1 MKRTKRGM
9 ALILAA
15 VMAVSCLTTILL
27 AASKP
32 WTEIDLGSLSQ
43 YYETGTNADPGRIS
57 NVDGDSG
64 GTSYGLY
71 MFVEK
76 TVTSFMDWLKK
87 SDSAVYRGFGD
98 RLYNAYAYNTSG
110 QYYPGFGSNFK
121 NTWQEIGRNNRT
133 EFAQAQTDFWRDTQY
148 TQLVA
153 NVEGQYKG
161 FDIDNYSN
169 ALKNVFWSRSVHHGV
184 GATYGS
190 TKNTDGMSGAT
201 GVICRAFKA
210 LGGFKN
216 QSEAELI
223 AAIYAECSKLDTN
236 GKWKEDNM
244 ETLTAK
250 KYGIYGRSMAYF
262 NINSGG
268 VQTSVYSRLH
278 VNEPADAL
286 VMRYTHSDPDIPE
299 GKYTLLY
306 NNNGEQN
313 HGLGKSVS
321 TLTAAADAM
330 MLRLTYYNNG
340 YYILTN
346 DDGQRLSVSG
356 GKLVLEAAST
366 SNNQFWIL
374 GGGSGYTLQNVGTKQ
389 YVTVTVTSADVTAD
403 GQNRDDLIA
412 AKVKEI
418 AQTPA
423 EGQTNAAAEDFSARL
438 EKKLNDLFDEQFKG
452 KGNAA
457 IMAEIKANISAM
469 QDVTEE
475 NKTALIQK
483 LESLAQSEEETEDNL
498 EARIMESF
506 TEDEL
511 LLLTEAMTGKSI
523 ETVIVEVVGEMVD
536 EDLKNNPTTT
546 VTTYTV
552 GMTEASDKAARW
564 ALNKATGK
572 DAWTLTGL
580 FYPGCKDSDGIGG
593 TISHVLTEGN
603 SSFPLR
609 GVISCTQG
617 IRTVVVE
624 VSKVNGSG
632 GFTATGNGSGKTWFD
647 LWELDSQATFSK
659 LTQGSYTMTISGTG
673 SDGKEEELLSTG
685 FTVGAKD
692 SNTPSGLDKE
702 AYTVTFM
709 NGNTQ
714 VATKTYSLGDVYGK
728 LPEVS
733 GAGFVGWFT
742 KDGRQVYENS
752 MVAAENHTL
761 SAQFGTLY
769 TVSFKVDGEVI
780 RSRQLSANDLIV
792 APSNPVKAA
801 DKNYVYSFSHW
812 VDGSGNRF
820 VENMTYMPAGNVTYT
835 AVFTKSPNSGG
846 NTGGGTGG
854 NTGGNTGGSTGGET
868 PKPSGNY
875 LTGVSPSTSVSA
887 MNRAGYTIYSGSA
900 KVTSGLVGTG
910 MTAVS
915 SSATVTIVVTGD
927 VSGDGKITITDV
939 VKLQKS
945 VVGSGSL
952 SGAYAK
958 AADINGDGKVTIT
971 DVVQAAQVT
980 VGQRTIG

>member
-1 MKRTKRGM
+1 M

-133 EFAQAQTDFWRDTQY
+133 EFAQAQTDFWRETQY

-201 GVICRAFKA
+201 GVICRAFKS
-210 LGGFKN
+210 LGGFNN

-403 GQNRDDLIA
+403 GQNRNDLIA

-423 EGQTNAAAEDFSARL
+423 EGQTNAAAADFSARL
-438 EKKLNDLFDEQFKG
+438 EKKLNDLFEEQFKD
-452 KGNAA
+452 KNDKA

-469 QDVTEE
+469 QDITEKD
-475 NKTALIQK
+475 KTALIQK
-483 LESLAQSEEETEDNL
+483 LESLAQSEETGETEVDL

-552 GMTEASDKAARW
+552 GMTDASDKAARW
-564 ALNKATGK
+564 ALNKATGR

-593 TISHVLTEGN
+593 TISHVLTEDN

-624 VSKVNGSG
+624 VSKVGGSG

-647 LWELDSQATFSK
+647 LWELDSQATFSS

-702 AYTVTFM
+702 EYMVTFM

-761 SAQFGTLY
+761 SARFGTLY

-835 AVFTKSPNSGG
+835 AVFTKTANSGG
-846 NTGGGTGG
+846 GTGGGTGG
-854 NTGGNTGGSTGGET
+854 STGGNTGTNT
-868 PKPSGNY
+868 PTPSGNY

-887 MNRAGYTIYSGSA
+887 MNSAGYTIYSGSA

-939 VKLQKS
+939 VKLQKY
-945 VVGSGSL
+945 VVGSNSL

>member
-1 MKRTKRGM
+1 M

-76 TVTSFMDWLKK
+76 TVGSFISWLQK
-87 SDSAVYRGFGD
+87 SDNKIYQGFGET
-98 RLYNAYAYNTSG
+98 LYNAWGYDVNNKWN
-110 QYYPGFGSNFK
+110 PGYGTNFK
-121 NTWQEIGRNNRT
+121 NKWQSIGHGGNAK
-133 EFAQAQTDFWRDTQY
+133 EFGQAQTDFWRETQY

-201 GVICRAFKA
+201 GVICRAFKS
-210 LGGFKN
+210 LGGFNN

-403 GQNRDDLIA
+403 GQNRNDLIA

-423 EGQTNAAAEDFSARL
+423 EGQTNAAAADFSARL
-438 EKKLNDLFDEQFKG
+438 EKKLNDLFEEQFKG
-452 KGNAA
+452 KGDAA

-552 GMTEASDKAARW
+552 GMTDASDKAARW
-564 ALNKATGK
+564 ALNKATGR

-593 TISHVLTEGN
+593 TISHVLTEDN

-624 VSKVNGSG
+624 VRKQGSSD
-632 GFTATGNGSGKTWFD
+632 GFTATGSGGGKTWFD

-835 AVFTKSPNSGG
+835 AVFTKTANS
-846 NTGGGTGG
+846 GGTGG
-854 NTGGNTGGSTGGET
+854 STGGSTGGET

-887 MNRAGYTIYSGSA
+887 MNSAGYTIYNGST

>member
-1 MKRTKRGM
+1 M

-76 TVTSFMDWLKK
+76 TVGSFISWLQK
-87 SDSAVYRGFGD
+87 SDNKIYQGFGET
-98 RLYNAYAYNTSG
+98 LYNAWGYDVNNKWN
-110 QYYPGFGSNFK
+110 PGYGTNFK
-121 NTWQEIGRNNRT
+121 NKWQSIGHGGNAK
-133 EFAQAQTDFWRDTQY
+133 EFGQAQTDFWRETQY

-201 GVICRAFKA
+201 GVICRAFKS

-236 GKWKEDNM
+236 GKWDEDNM

-299 GKYTLLY
+299 GEYTLLY
-306 NNNGEQN
+306 NNNGEQS

-356 GKLVLEAAST
+356 GKLVLEAPST

-403 GQNRDDLIA
+403 GQSRDALIA
-412 AKVKEI
+412 AKIKEI
-418 AQTPA
+418 AQAPA
-423 EGQTNAAAEDFSARL
+423 AGQTNAAAEDFSARL
-438 EKKLNDLFDEQFKG
+438 EKKLNDLFDEQFKD
-452 KGNAA
+452 KDDEA
-457 IMAEIKANISAM
+457 IMAEITANISAM
-469 QDVTEE
+469 QDITEKD
-475 NKTALIQK
+475 KTALIQK
-483 LESLAQSEEETEDNL
+483 LESLAQSEETEETEVDL

-552 GMTEASDKAARW
+552 GMTDASDKAARW

-580 FYPGCKDSDGIGG
+580 FYPGYKDSDGIGG

-617 IRTVVVE
+617 ISTVVVE
-624 VSKVNGSG
+624 VRKQGSSD
-632 GFTATGNGSGKTWFD
+632 GFTATGSGSGKTWFD

-714 VATKTYSLGDVYGK
+714 VTTKTYSLGDVYGK

-820 VENMTYMPAGNVTYT
+820 VENMTYMPDADVTYT
-835 AVFTKSPNSGG
+835 AVFTKTANSGG
-846 NTGGGTGG
+846 
-854 NTGGNTGGSTGGET
+854 TGGSTGGSTGGNTGTNT

-887 MNRAGYTIYSGSA
+887 MNSAGYTIYSGST

>member
-15 VMAVSCLTTILL
+15 VMAVSCATTILL

-236 GKWKEDNM
+236 GKWDEDNM

-299 GKYTLLY
+299 GEYTLLY
-306 NNNGEQN
+306 NNNGEQS

-356 GKLVLEAAST
+356 GKLVLEAPST

-403 GQNRDDLIA
+403 GQSRDALIA
-412 AKVKEI
+412 AKIKEI
-418 AQTPA
+418 AQAPA
-423 EGQTNAAAEDFSARL
+423 AGQTNAAAEDFSARL
-438 EKKLNDLFDEQFKG
+438 EKKLNDLFDEQFKD
-452 KGNAA
+452 KDDEA
-457 IMAEIKANISAM
+457 IMAEITANISAM
-469 QDVTEE
+469 QDITEKD
-475 NKTALIQK
+475 KTALIQK
-483 LESLAQSEEETEDNL
+483 LESLAQSEETEETEVDL

-552 GMTEASDKAARW
+552 GMTDASDKAARW

-580 FYPGCKDSDGIGG
+580 FYPGYKDSDGIGG

-617 IRTVVVE
+617 ISTVVVE
-624 VSKVNGSG
+624 VRKQGSSD
-632 GFTATGNGSGKTWFD
+632 GFTATGSGSGKTWFD

-714 VATKTYSLGDVYGK
+714 VTTKTYSLGDVYGK

-820 VENMTYMPAGNVTYT
+820 VENMTYMPDADVTYT
-835 AVFTKSPNSGG
+835 AVFTKTANSGG
-846 NTGGGTGG
+846 
-854 NTGGNTGGSTGGET
+854 TGGSTGGSTGGNTGTNT

-887 MNRAGYTIYSGSA
+887 MNSAGYTIYSGSA

-945 VVGSGSL
+945 VVGSGNL

-958 AADINGDGKVTIT
+958 AADINGDGKITIT

>member
-1 MKRTKRGM
+1 M

-87 SDSAVYRGFGD
+87 SGSAVYRGFGD

-133 EFAQAQTDFWRDTQY
+133 EFAQAQTDFWRETQY

-201 GVICRAFKA
+201 GVICRAFKS
-210 LGGFKN
+210 LGGFNN

-223 AAIYAECSKLDTN
+223 AAIYAECSRLDTN

-244 ETLTAK
+244 ETFTAK

-356 GKLVLEAAST
+356 GKLVLEAPST

-374 GGGSGYTLQNVGTKQ
+374 SSGSGYTLQNVGTKQ

-403 GQNRDDLIA
+403 GQKVPTKDERVAAIIA
-412 AKVKEI
+412 AANSDEEGALGDSETRFNELLAAEVATLTTANLKGKAEDEI
-418 AQTPA
+418 AADIAEMEKAEEDFYDYLDALGEDAVLAKEQQTELKAKYNAYISAVEKFTGKKMDEIVAIVA
-423 EGQTNAAAEDFSARL
+423 EKLVTEQMAAE
-438 EKKLNDLFDEQFKG
+438 
-452 KGNAA
+452 
-457 IMAEIKANISAM
+457 AE
-469 QDVTEE
+469 T
-475 NKTALIQK
+475 T
-483 LESLAQSEEETEDNL
+483 
-498 EARIMESF
+498 
-506 TEDEL
+506 
-511 LLLTEAMTGKSI
+511 
-523 ETVIVEVVGEMVD
+523 
-536 EDLKNNPTTT
+536 NPTTT

-552 GMTEASDKAARW
+552 GMTDASDKAARW
-564 ALNKATGK
+564 ALNKATGR

-593 TISHVLTEGN
+593 TISHVLTEDN

-609 GVISCTQG
+609 GVVSCTQG

-624 VSKVNGSG
+624 VSKVGGSG

-647 LWELDSQATFSK
+647 LWELDSQATFSS

-702 AYTVTFM
+702 EYTVTFM

-761 SAQFGTLY
+761 SARFGTLY

-835 AVFTKSPNSGG
+835 AVFTKTANSGG
-846 NTGGGTGG
+846 G
-854 NTGGNTGGSTGGET
+854 TGGSTGGNTGTNT
-868 PKPSGNY
+868 PTPSGNY

-887 MNRAGYTIYSGSA
+887 MNSAGYTIYSGST

-939 VKLQKS
+939 VKLQKY
-945 VVGSGSL
+945 VVGSNSL

>member
-1 MKRTKRGM
+1 M

-15 VMAVSCLTTILL
+15 VMAVSCATTILL

-32 WTEIDLGSLSQ
+32 WTGVGIGELSQ
-43 YYETGTNADPGRIS
+43 YYETGNNADPGRVS
-57 NVDGDSG
+57 NVKGDSG

-71 MFVEK
+71 MFVEG
-76 TVTSFMDWLKK
+76 TVTNFINWLKQQPK
-87 SDSAVYRGFGD
+87 NSTYYAIGD
-98 RLYNAYAYNTSG
+98 RLYNAYDYNTSG

-133 EFAQAQTDFWRDTQY
+133 EFAQAQTEFWGSTQY
-148 TQLVA
+148 TQLVS
-153 NVEGQYKG
+153 NIERLFSG
-161 FDIDNYSN
+161 FDIDNYSV

-184 GATYGS
+184 GVTYGANS
-190 TKNTDGMSGAT
+190 DDKMSGAT
-201 GVICRAFKA
+201 GVIARAFRS

-223 AAIYAECSKLDTN
+223 AAIYAECSRLDPV
-236 GKWKEDNM
+236 GKYKEDNM
-244 ETLTAK
+244 DTYTAQ
-250 KYGIYGRSMAYF
+250 KYGVYGRSMAYF
-262 NINSGG
+262 NVNSGG

-299 GKYTLLY
+299 GEYTLLY
-306 NNNGEQN
+306 NNNGEQS

-356 GKLVLEAAST
+356 GKLVLEAPST

-403 GQNRDDLIA
+403 GQSRDALIA
-412 AKVKEI
+412 AKIKEI
-418 AQTPA
+418 AQAPA
-423 EGQTNAAAEDFSARL
+423 AGQTNAAAEDFSARL
-438 EKKLNDLFDEQFKG
+438 EKKLNDLFDEQFKD
-452 KGNAA
+452 KDDEA
-457 IMAEIKANISAM
+457 IMAEITANISAM
-469 QDVTEE
+469 QDITEKD
-475 NKTALIQK
+475 KTALIQK
-483 LESLAQSEEETEDNL
+483 LESLAQSEETEETEVDL

-552 GMTEASDKAARW
+552 GMTDASDKAARW

-580 FYPGCKDSDGIGG
+580 FYPGYKDSDGIGG

-617 IRTVVVE
+617 ISTVVVE
-624 VSKVNGSG
+624 VRKQGSSD
-632 GFTATGNGSGKTWFD
+632 GFTATGSGSGKTWFD
-647 LWELDSQATFSK
+647 LWELDEYATFSSLK
-659 LTQGSYTMTISGTG
+659 QGTYTLTISGKNASG
-673 SDGKEEELLSTG
+673 EVDIWSDN

-692 SNTPSGLDKE
+692 SSAPATKDDT
-702 AYTVTFM
+702 YTVTFK
-709 NGNTQ
+709 NGSNT
-714 VATKTYSLGDVYGK
+714 VTRTYKLGDTYGT
-728 LPEVS
+728 LPTVS
-733 GAGFVGWFT
+733 GEGFQGWFT
-742 KDGRQVYENS
+742 DDGEQIFENS
-752 MVAAENHTL
+752 IVAAEDHTIT
-761 SAQFGTLY
+761 AKFGTLY
-769 TVSFKVDGEVI
+769 TVTFKVDGSVY
-780 RSRQLSANDLIV
+780 RSRQLAKDSPIV
-792 APSNPVKAA
+792 APSNPFKSA
-801 DKNYVYSFSHW
+801 DSSYVYSFSHW

-820 VENMTYMPAGNVTYT
+820 VEGRTYMPAGDVTYT
-835 AVFTKSPNSGG
+835 AVFTKTANSGG
-846 NTGGGTGG
+846 G
-854 NTGGNTGGSTGGET
+854 TGGSTGGNTGTNT
-868 PKPSGNY
+868 PTPSGNY

-887 MNRAGYTIYSGSA
+887 MNSAGYTIYNGSA

>member
-1 MKRTKRGM
+1 M

-15 VMAVSCLTTILL
+15 VMVVSCLTTILL

-201 GVICRAFKA
+201 GVICRAFKS
-210 LGGFKN
+210 LGGFNN

-403 GQNRDDLIA
+403 GQNRNDLIA

-423 EGQTNAAAEDFSARL
+423 EGQTNAAAADFSARL
-438 EKKLNDLFDEQFKG
+438 EKKLNDLFEEQFKG
-452 KGNAA
+452 KDDAA

-483 LESLAQSEEETEDNL
+483 LESLAQSEEETEDDL

-552 GMTEASDKAARW
+552 GMTDASDKAARW
-564 ALNKATGK
+564 ALNKATGR

-835 AVFTKSPNSGG
+835 AVFTKTANSGG
-846 NTGGGTGG
+846 G
-854 NTGGNTGGSTGGET
+854 TGGSTGGNTGTNT
-868 PKPSGNY
+868 PTPSGNY

-887 MNRAGYTIYSGSA
+887 MNSAGYTIYNGSA

>member
-1 MKRTKRGM
+1 M

-76 TVTSFMDWLKK
+76 TVGSFISWLQK
-87 SDSAVYRGFGD
+87 SDNKIYQGFGET
-98 RLYNAYAYNTSG
+98 LYNAWGYDVNNKWN
-110 QYYPGFGSNFK
+110 PGYGTNFK
-121 NTWQEIGRNNRT
+121 NKWQSIGHGGNAK
-133 EFAQAQTDFWRDTQY
+133 EFGQAQTDFWRETQY

-201 GVICRAFKA
+201 GVICRAFKS

-236 GKWKEDNM
+236 GKWDEDNM

-313 HGLGKSVS
+313 HGLEKSVS

-356 GKLVLEAAST
+356 GKLVLEAPST

-403 GQNRDDLIA
+403 GQSRDALIA
-412 AKVKEI
+412 AKIKEI
-418 AQTPA
+418 AQAPA
-423 EGQTNAAAEDFSARL
+423 AGQTNAAAEDFSARL
-438 EKKLNDLFDEQFKG
+438 EKKLNDLFDEQFKD
-452 KGNAA
+452 KDDEA
-457 IMAEIKANISAM
+457 IMAEITANISAM
-469 QDVTEE
+469 QDITEKD
-475 NKTALIQK
+475 KTALIQK
-483 LESLAQSEEETEDNL
+483 LESLAQSEETEETEVDL

-552 GMTEASDKAARW
+552 GMTDASDKAARW

-580 FYPGCKDSDGIGG
+580 FYPGYKDSDGIGG

-617 IRTVVVE
+617 ISTVVVE
-624 VSKVNGSG
+624 VRKQGSSD
-632 GFTATGNGSGKTWFD
+632 GFTATGSGSGKTWFD

-714 VATKTYSLGDVYGK
+714 VTTKTYSLGDVYGK

-835 AVFTKSPNSGG
+835 AVFTKTANS
-846 NTGGGTGG
+846 GGTGG
-854 NTGGNTGGSTGGET
+854 STGGSTGGET

-887 MNRAGYTIYSGSA
+887 MNRAGYTIYSGST

>member
-1 MKRTKRGM
+1 M

-201 GVICRAFKA
+201 GVICRAFKS
-210 LGGFKN
+210 LGGFNN

-223 AAIYAECSKLDTN
+223 AAIYAECSRLDTN

-356 GKLVLEAAST
+356 GKLVLEAPST

-374 GGGSGYTLQNVGTKQ
+374 SSGSGYTLQNVGTKQ

-403 GQNRDDLIA
+403 GQKVPTKDERVAAIIA
-412 AKVKEI
+412 AANSDEEGALGDSETRFNELLAAEVATLTTANLKGKAEDEI
-418 AQTPA
+418 AADIAEMEKAEEDFYDYLDALGEDAVLAKEQQTELKAKYNAYISAVEKFTGKKMDEIVAIVA
-423 EGQTNAAAEDFSARL
+423 EKLVTEQMAAE
-438 EKKLNDLFDEQFKG
+438 
-452 KGNAA
+452 
-457 IMAEIKANISAM
+457 AE
-469 QDVTEE
+469 T
-475 NKTALIQK
+475 T
-483 LESLAQSEEETEDNL
+483 
-498 EARIMESF
+498 
-506 TEDEL
+506 
-511 LLLTEAMTGKSI
+511 
-523 ETVIVEVVGEMVD
+523 
-536 EDLKNNPTTT
+536 NPTTT

-552 GMTEASDKAARW
+552 GMTDASDKAARW
-564 ALNKATGK
+564 ALNKATGR

-580 FYPGCKDSDGIGG
+580 FYPGYKDSDGIGG
-593 TISHVLTEGN
+593 TISHVLTEDN

-609 GVISCTQG
+609 GVVSCTQG

-624 VSKVNGSG
+624 VSKVGGSG

-647 LWELDSQATFSK
+647 LWELDSQATFS
-659 LTQGSYTMTISGTG
+659 LLEQGSYTMTISGTG

-702 AYTVTFM
+702 EYTVTFM

-714 VATKTYSLGDVYGK
+714 VVTKTYSLGDVYGK

-769 TVSFKVDGEVI
+769 TVSFKVDGKVI

-835 AVFTKSPNSGG
+835 AVFTKTANSGG
-846 NTGGGTGG
+846 GTGGGTGG
-854 NTGGNTGGSTGGET
+854 STGGNTGTNT
-868 PKPSGNY
+868 PTPSGNY

-887 MNRAGYTIYSGSA
+887 MNSAGYTIYSGST

-939 VKLQKS
+939 VKLQKY
-945 VVGSGSL
+945 VVGSNSL

>member
-1 MKRTKRGM
+1 M

-15 VMAVSCLTTILL
+15 VMVVSCLTTILL

-236 GKWKEDNM
+236 GKWDEDNM

-299 GKYTLLY
+299 GEYTLLY
-306 NNNGEQN
+306 NNNGEQS

-356 GKLVLEAAST
+356 GKLVLEAPST

-403 GQNRDDLIA
+403 GQSRDALIA
-412 AKVKEI
+412 AKIKEI
-418 AQTPA
+418 AQAPA
-423 EGQTNAAAEDFSARL
+423 AGQTNAAAEDFSARL
-438 EKKLNDLFDEQFKG
+438 EKKLNDLFDEQFKD
-452 KGNAA
+452 KDDEA
-457 IMAEIKANISAM
+457 IMAEITANISAM
-469 QDVTEE
+469 QDITEKD
-475 NKTALIQK
+475 KTALIQK
-483 LESLAQSEEETEDNL
+483 LESLAQSEETEETEVDL

-552 GMTEASDKAARW
+552 GMTDASDKAARW

-580 FYPGCKDSDGIGG
+580 FYPGYKDSDGIGG

-617 IRTVVVE
+617 ISTVVVE
-624 VSKVNGSG
+624 VRKQGSSD
-632 GFTATGNGSGKTWFD
+632 GFTATGSGSGKTWFD

-714 VATKTYSLGDVYGK
+714 VTTKTYSLGDVYGK

-820 VENMTYMPAGNVTYT
+820 VENMTYMPDADVTYT
-835 AVFTKSPNSGG
+835 AVFTKTANSGG
-846 NTGGGTGG
+846 
-854 NTGGNTGGSTGGET
+854 TGGSTGGSTGGNTGTNT

-887 MNRAGYTIYSGSA
+887 MNSAGYTIYSGST

>member
-1 MKRTKRGM
+1 M

-15 VMAVSCLTTILL
+15 VMAVSCATTILL

-133 EFAQAQTDFWRDTQY
+133 EFAQAQTDFWRETQY

-438 EKKLNDLFDEQFKG
+438 EKKLNDLFDEQFKD
-452 KGNAA
+452 KDDEA
-457 IMAEIKANISAM
+457 IMAEITANISAM
-469 QDVTEE
+469 QDITEKD
-475 NKTALIQK
+475 KTALIQK
-483 LESLAQSEEETEDNL
+483 LESLAQSEETEETEVDL

-552 GMTEASDKAARW
+552 GMTDASDKAARW

-580 FYPGCKDSDGIGG
+580 FYPGYKDSDGIGG

-617 IRTVVVE
+617 ISTVVVE
-624 VSKVNGSG
+624 VRKQGSSD
-632 GFTATGNGSGKTWFD
+632 GFTATGSGSGKTWFD

-714 VATKTYSLGDVYGK
+714 VTTKTYSLGDVYGK

-820 VENMTYMPAGNVTYT
+820 VENMTYMPDADVTYT
-835 AVFTKSPNSGG
+835 AVFTKTANSGG
-846 NTGGGTGG
+846 
-854 NTGGNTGGSTGGET
+854 TGGSTGGNTGTNT

-887 MNRAGYTIYSGSA
+887 MNSAGYTIYSGST

>member
-1 MKRTKRGM
+1 M

-76 TVTSFMDWLKK
+76 TVGSFISWLQK
-87 SDSAVYRGFGD
+87 SDNKIYQGFGET
-98 RLYNAYAYNTSG
+98 LYNAWGYDVNNKWN
-110 QYYPGFGSNFK
+110 PGYGTNFK
-121 NTWQEIGRNNRT
+121 NKWQSIGHGGNAK
-133 EFAQAQTDFWRDTQY
+133 EFGQAQTDFWRETQY

-236 GKWKEDNM
+236 GKWDEDNM

-438 EKKLNDLFDEQFKG
+438 EKKLNDLFDEQFKD
-452 KGNAA
+452 KNDEA
-457 IMAEIKANISAM
+457 IMAEITANISAM
-469 QDVTEE
+469 QDITEE
-475 NKTALIQK
+475 NKTTLIKK
-483 LESLAQSEEETEDNL
+483 LESLAQSEEETKDDL

-506 TEDEL
+506 TADEL

-552 GMTEASDKAARW
+552 GMTDASDKAARW

-580 FYPGCKDSDGIGG
+580 FYPGYKDSDGIGG

-632 GFTATGNGSGKTWFD
+632 GFTATGSGSGKTWFD

-820 VENMTYMPAGNVTYT
+820 VENMTYMPAGDVTYT
-835 AVFTKSPNSGG
+835 AVFTKTANSGG
-846 NTGGGTGG
+846 
-854 NTGGNTGGSTGGET
+854 TGGSTGGSTGGNTGTNT
-868 PKPSGNY
+868 PTPSGNY

-887 MNRAGYTIYSGSA
+887 MNRAGYTIYNGSA

>member
-15 VMAVSCLTTILL
+15 VMAVSCATTILL

-190 TKNTDGMSGAT
+190 TKSTDGMSGAT

-403 GQNRDDLIA
+403 GQNRNDLIA

-423 EGQTNAAAEDFSARL
+423 EGQTNAAAADFSARL
-438 EKKLNDLFDEQFKG
+438 EKKLNDLFEEQFKG
-452 KGNAA
+452 KGDAA

-483 LESLAQSEEETEDNL
+483 LESLAQSEETEETEVDL

-552 GMTEASDKAARW
+552 GMTDASDKAARW

-593 TISHVLTEGN
+593 TISHVLTKDN

-624 VSKVNGSG
+624 VSKVGGSG

-647 LWELDSQATFSK
+647 LWELDSQATFSS

-702 AYTVTFM
+702 EYTVTFM

-761 SAQFGTLY
+761 SARFGTLY
-769 TVSFKVDGEVI
+769 TVNFKVDGSVI

-835 AVFTKSPNSGG
+835 AVFTKTANSGG
-846 NTGGGTGG
+846 
-854 NTGGNTGGSTGGET
+854 TGGSTGGET

-887 MNRAGYTIYSGSA
+887 MNSAGYTIYSGST

-939 VKLQKS
+939 VKLQKY

>member
-1 MKRTKRGM
+1 M

-15 VMAVSCLTTILL
+15 VMVVSCLTTILL

-133 EFAQAQTDFWRDTQY
+133 EFAQAQTDFWRETQY

-346 DDGQRLSVSG
+346 DDGQRLSVSD
-356 GKLVLEAAST
+356 GKLVMEAPST

-403 GQNRDDLIA
+403 GQNRNDLIA

-423 EGQTNAAAEDFSARL
+423 EGQTNAAAADFSARL
-438 EKKLNDLFDEQFKG
+438 EKKLNDLFEEQFKG
-452 KGNAA
+452 KDDAA

-552 GMTEASDKAARW
+552 GMTDASDKAARW
-564 ALNKATGK
+564 ALNKATGR

-593 TISHVLTEGN
+593 TISHVLTEDN

-702 AYTVTFM
+702 EYTVTFM

-714 VATKTYSLGDVYGK
+714 VVTKTYSLGDVYGK

-761 SAQFGTLY
+761 SARFGTLY
-769 TVSFKVDGEVI
+769 TVSFKVDGKVI
-780 RSRQLSANDLIV
+780 RSRQLSANDLII

-820 VENMTYMPAGNVTYT
+820 VENMTYMPAGDVTYT
-835 AVFTKSPNSGG
+835 AVFTKTANS
-846 NTGGGTGG
+846 GGGTGG
-854 NTGGNTGGSTGGET
+854 GTGGSTGGET

-887 MNRAGYTIYSGSA
+887 MNSAGYTIYNGSA

-939 VKLQKS
+939 VKLQKY
-945 VVGSGSL
+945 VVGSNSL

>member
-15 VMAVSCLTTILL
+15 VMVVSCLTTILL

-236 GKWKEDNM
+236 GKWDEDNM

-299 GKYTLLY
+299 GEYTLLY
-306 NNNGEQN
+306 NNNGEQS

-356 GKLVLEAAST
+356 GKLVLEAPST

-374 GGGSGYTLQNVGTKQ
+374 GGGSGYTLQNMGTKQ

-438 EKKLNDLFDEQFKG
+438 EKKLNDLFDEQFKD
-452 KGNAA
+452 KNDEA
-457 IMAEIKANISAM
+457 IMAEITANISAM
-469 QDVTEE
+469 QDITEE
-475 NKTALIQK
+475 NKTTLIKK
-483 LESLAQSEEETEDNL
+483 LESLAQSEEETKDDL

-506 TEDEL
+506 TADEL

-552 GMTEASDKAARW
+552 GMTDASDKAARW

-572 DAWTLTGL
+572 DAWKLTGL

-835 AVFTKSPNSGG
+835 AVFTKTANSGG
-846 NTGGGTGG
+846 G
-854 NTGGNTGGSTGGET
+854 TGGSTGGNTGTNT

-887 MNRAGYTIYSGSA
+887 MNRAGYTIYSGST

>member
-1 MKRTKRGM
+1 M

-15 VMAVSCLTTILL
+15 VMAVSCATTILL

-32 WTEIDLGSLSQ
+32 WTGVGIGELSQ
-43 YYETGTNADPGRIS
+43 YYETGNNADPGRVS
-57 NVDGDSG
+57 NVKGDSG

-71 MFVEK
+71 MFVEGTVTNFINWLKQQPKGSTYYDFGDTLWRAYNFDVNGNENPGYGTNFK
-76 TVTSFMDWLKK
+76 TVWQSIGHGKTSNE
-87 SDSAVYRGFGD
+87 FG
-98 RLYNAYAYNTSG
+98 
-110 QYYPGFGSNFK
+110 
-121 NTWQEIGRNNRT
+121 
-133 EFAQAQTDFWRDTQY
+133 QAQTEFWGSTQY
-148 TQLVA
+148 TQLVS
-153 NVEGQYKG
+153 NIERLFSG
-161 FDIDNYSN
+161 FDIDNYSV

-184 GATYGS
+184 GVTYGANS
-190 TKNTDGMSGAT
+190 DDKMSGAT
-201 GVICRAFKA
+201 GVIARAFRS

-223 AAIYAECSKLDTN
+223 AAIYAECSRLDPV
-236 GKWKEDNM
+236 GKYKEDNM
-244 ETLTAK
+244 DTYTAQ
-250 KYGIYGRSMAYF
+250 KYGVYGRSMAYF
-262 NINSGG
+262 NVNSGG

-278 VNEPADAL
+278 VNEPSDAL
-286 VMRYTHSDPDIPE
+286 VMRYVNSTPDIAE

-306 NNNGEQN
+306 INNNEQT
-313 HGLGKSVS
+313 HGLDPSQS
-321 TLTAAADAM
+321 TLVTADKAVKLQITYYSGEKYTIATTDGSQ
-330 MLRLTYYNNG
+330 RLT
-340 YYILTN
+340 I
-346 DDGQRLSVSG
+346 SG
-356 GKLVLEAAST
+356 GKPVLASPAAD
-366 SNNQFWIL
+366 NNQFWVIY
-374 GGGSGYTLQNVGTKQ
+374 GSTSSGYTLQNVGTKQ

-403 GQNRDDLIA
+403 GQSRDDLIA

-423 EGQTNAAAEDFSARL
+423 GGQTNAAAADFSARL
-438 EKKLNDLFDEQFKG
+438 EKKLNDLFEEQFKD
-452 KGNAA
+452 KDDKA

-469 QDVTEE
+469 QDITEKD
-475 NKTALIQK
+475 KTALIQK
-483 LESLAQSEEETEDNL
+483 LESLAQSEETEETEVDL

-552 GMTEASDKAARW
+552 GLTDESAKAARW
-564 ALNKATGK
+564 SLNKLGGTG
-572 DAWTLTGL
+572 DWTLTGL
-580 FYPGCKDSDGIGG
+580 FYPGCDDSDAIGG
-593 TISHVLTEGN
+593 TVTHHLTEGN

-609 GVISCTQG
+609 GVISCTKS
-617 IRTVVVE
+617 ISSVTVE
-624 VSKVNGSG
+624 VKGTSG
-632 GFTATGNGSGKTWFD
+632 EPGFTVTGSGKGNWFD
-647 LWELDSQATFSK
+647 LWELDESATFSSLKQGTYK
-659 LTQGSYTMTISGTG
+659 LTIYGKNASGEVPIW
-673 SDGKEEELLSTG
+673 SDG
-685 FTVGAKD
+685 FTIGAKD
-692 SNTPSGLDKE
+692 SSAPAAKDDT
-702 AYTVTFM
+702 YTVTFK
-709 NGNTQ
+709 NGSNT
-714 VATKTYSLGDVYGK
+714 VTRTYKLGDTYGT
-728 LPEVS
+728 LPTAS
-733 GAGFVGWFT
+733 GEGFQGWFT
-742 KDGRQVYENS
+742 DDGEQIFENS
-752 MVAAENHTL
+752 IVAAEDHTIT
-761 SAQFGTLY
+761 AKFGTLY
-769 TVSFKVDGEVI
+769 TVTFKVDGSVY
-780 RSRQLSANDLIV
+780 RSRQLAKDSPIV
-792 APSNPVKAA
+792 APSNPFKAA

-812 VDGSGNRF
+812 VDGSGKRF

-835 AVFTKSPNSGG
+835 AVFTKTANS
-846 NTGGGTGG
+846 GGGTGG
-854 NTGGNTGGSTGGET
+854 STGGSTGGET

-887 MNRAGYTIYSGSA
+887 MNSAGYTIYNGSA

>member
-1 MKRTKRGM
+1 M

-32 WTEIDLGSLSQ
+32 WTGVGIGELSQ
-43 YYETGTNADPGRIS
+43 YYETGNNADPGRVS
-57 NVDGDSG
+57 NVKGDSG

-71 MFVEK
+71 MFVEGTVTNFINWLKQQPKGSTYYDFGDTLWRAYNFDVNGNENPGYGTNFK
-76 TVTSFMDWLKK
+76 TVWQSIGHGKN
-87 SDSAVYRGFGD
+87 SNEFG
-98 RLYNAYAYNTSG
+98 
-110 QYYPGFGSNFK
+110 
-121 NTWQEIGRNNRT
+121 
-133 EFAQAQTDFWRDTQY
+133 QAQTEFWGSTQY
-148 TQLVA
+148 TQLVS
-153 NVEGQYKG
+153 NIERLFSG
-161 FDIDNYSN
+161 FDIDNYSV

-184 GATYGS
+184 GVTYGANS
-190 TKNTDGMSGAT
+190 DDKMSGAT
-201 GVICRAFKA
+201 GVIARAFRS

-389 YVTVTVTSADVTAD
+389 YVTVTVTSKEVTEDGSDVLTRDERVAAMITAVDEDTLDETTQARFEELTTAEVTALTEEHLKD
-403 GQNRDDLIA
+403 
-412 AKVKEI
+412 KS
-418 AQTPA
+418 
-423 EGQTNAAAEDFSARL
+423 ED
-438 EKKLNDLFDEQFKG
+438 
-452 KGNAA
+452 
-457 IMAEIKANISAM
+457 EIKADLDKLEAAEKAM
-469 QDVTEE
+469 YDFIVSLPEDEDKITEE
-475 NKTALIQK
+475 HQK
-483 LESLAQSEEETEDNL
+483 QYSELENAYLESIKN
-498 EARIMESF
+498 F
-506 TEDEL
+506 
-511 LLLTEAMTGKSI
+511 TGKTLDEI
-523 ETVIVEVVGEMVD
+523 IDIVAGKLVD
-536 EDLKNNPTTT
+536 EQMAAEAEAPKPSTT

-552 GMTEASDKAARW
+552 GLTDESAKAARW
-564 ALNKATGK
+564 SLNKLGGT
-572 DAWTLTGL
+572 DDWTLTGL
-580 FYPGCKDSDGIGG
+580 FYPGCDDSDAIGG
-593 TISHVLTEGN
+593 TVTHHLTDGN

-609 GVISCTQG
+609 GVISCTKS
-617 IRTVVVE
+617 ISSVTVE
-624 VSKVNGSG
+624 VKGTSG
-632 GFTATGNGSGKTWFD
+632 EPGFTVTGSGKGNWFD
-647 LWELDSQATFSK
+647 LWELDKSATFSSLKQGTYK
-659 LTQGSYTMTISGTG
+659 LTIYGRNASGEVSIW
-673 SDGKEEELLSTG
+673 SDS

-692 SNTPSGLDKE
+692 SSAPAVKDDT
-702 AYTVTFM
+702 YTVTFK
-709 NGNTQ
+709 NGSNT
-714 VATKTYSLGDVYGK
+714 VTRTYKLGDTYGT
-728 LPEVS
+728 LPTAS
-733 GAGFVGWFT
+733 GEGFQGWFT
-742 KDGRQVYENS
+742 DDGEQIFENS
-752 MVAAENHTL
+752 IVAAEDHTIT
-761 SAQFGTLY
+761 AKFGTLY
-769 TVSFKVDGEVI
+769 TVTFKVDGSVY
-780 RSRQLSANDLIV
+780 RSRQLAKDSPIV
-792 APSNPVKAA
+792 APSNPFKSA
-801 DKNYVYSFSHW
+801 DSSYVYSFSHW
-812 VDGSGNRF
+812 VDGSGKRF
-820 VENMTYMPAGNVTYT
+820 VEGRTYMPAGDVTYT
-835 AVFTKSPNSGG
+835 AVFTKTANSGG
-846 NTGGGTGG
+846 G
-854 NTGGNTGGSTGGET
+854 TGGSTGGNTGTNT

-887 MNRAGYTIYSGSA
+887 MNSAGYTIYSGST

>member
-1 MKRTKRGM
+1 M

-15 VMAVSCLTTILL
+15 VMVVSCLTTILL

-236 GKWKEDNM
+236 GKWDEDNM

-299 GKYTLLY
+299 GEYTLLY
-306 NNNGEQN
+306 NNNGEQS

-356 GKLVLEAAST
+356 GKLVLEAPST

-403 GQNRDDLIA
+403 GQSRDALIA
-412 AKVKEI
+412 AKIKEI
-418 AQTPA
+418 AQAPA
-423 EGQTNAAAEDFSARL
+423 AGQTNAAAEDFSARL
-438 EKKLNDLFDEQFKG
+438 EKKLNDLFDEQFKD
-452 KGNAA
+452 KDDEA
-457 IMAEIKANISAM
+457 IMAEITANISAM
-469 QDVTEE
+469 QDITEKD
-475 NKTALIQK
+475 KTALIQK
-483 LESLAQSEEETEDNL
+483 LESLAQSEETEETEVDL

-552 GMTEASDKAARW
+552 GMTDASDKAARW

-580 FYPGCKDSDGIGG
+580 FYPGYKDSDGIGG

-617 IRTVVVE
+617 ISTVVVE
-624 VSKVNGSG
+624 VRKQGSSD
-632 GFTATGNGSGKTWFD
+632 GFTATGSGSGKTWFD

-714 VATKTYSLGDVYGK
+714 VTTKTYSLGDVYGK

-820 VENMTYMPAGNVTYT
+820 VENMTYMPDADVTYT
-835 AVFTKSPNSGG
+835 AVFTKTANSGG
-846 NTGGGTGG
+846 
-854 NTGGNTGGSTGGET
+854 TGGSTGGSTGGNTGTNT

-887 MNRAGYTIYSGSA
+887 MNRAGYTIYNGSA

-945 VVGSGSL
+945 VVGSGNL

>member
-1 MKRTKRGM
+1 M

-15 VMAVSCLTTILL
+15 VMAVSCVTTILL

-133 EFAQAQTDFWRDTQY
+133 EFAQAQTDFWRETQY

-201 GVICRAFKA
+201 GVICRAFKS
-210 LGGFKN
+210 LGGFNN

-403 GQNRDDLIA
+403 GQNRNDLIA

-423 EGQTNAAAEDFSARL
+423 EGQTNAAAADFSARL
-438 EKKLNDLFDEQFKG
+438 EKKLNDLFEEQFKG
-452 KGNAA
+452 KDDAA

-483 LESLAQSEEETEDNL
+483 LESLAQSEEETEDDL

-552 GMTEASDKAARW
+552 GMTDASDKAARW
-564 ALNKATGK
+564 ALNKATGR

-593 TISHVLTEGN
+593 TISHVLTEDN

-609 GVISCTQG
+609 GVVSCTQG

-624 VSKVNGSG
+624 VSKVGGSG

-647 LWELDSQATFSK
+647 LWELDSQATFS
-659 LTQGSYTMTISGTG
+659 LLEQGSYTMTISGTG

-702 AYTVTFM
+702 EYTVTFM

-714 VATKTYSLGDVYGK
+714 VVTKTYSLGDVYGK

-769 TVSFKVDGEVI
+769 TVSFKVDGKVI
-780 RSRQLSANDLIV
+780 RSRQLSANDLII

-820 VENMTYMPAGNVTYT
+820 VENMTYMPDADVTYT
-835 AVFTKSPNSGG
+835 AVFTKTANSGG
-846 NTGGGTGG
+846 GTGGGTGG
-854 NTGGNTGGSTGGET
+854 STGGNTGTNT
-868 PKPSGNY
+868 PTPSGNY

-887 MNRAGYTIYSGSA
+887 MNRAGYTIYSGST

>member
-1 MKRTKRGM
+1 M

-15 VMAVSCLTTILL
+15 VMAVSCVTTILL

-236 GKWKEDNM
+236 GKWDEDNM

-299 GKYTLLY
+299 GEYTLLY
-306 NNNGEQN
+306 NNNGEQS

-356 GKLVLEAAST
+356 GKLVLEAPST

-412 AKVKEI
+412 AKIKEI
-418 AQTPA
+418 AQAPA
-423 EGQTNAAAEDFSARL
+423 VGQTNAAAEDFSARL
-438 EKKLNDLFDEQFKG
+438 EKKLNDLFDEQFKD
-452 KGNAA
+452 KDDEA
-457 IMAEIKANISAM
+457 IMAEITANISAM
-469 QDVTEE
+469 QDITEE
-475 NKTALIQK
+475 NKTTLIKK
-483 LESLAQSEEETEDNL
+483 LESLAQSEEETEDDL

-506 TEDEL
+506 TADEL

-552 GMTEASDKAARW
+552 GMTDASDKAARW
-564 ALNKATGK
+564 ALNKATGR

-593 TISHVLTEGN
+593 TISHVLTEDN

-632 GFTATGNGSGKTWFD
+632 GFTATGSGGGKTWFD

-702 AYTVTFM
+702 EYTVTFM

-835 AVFTKSPNSGG
+835 AVFTKTANS
-846 NTGGGTGG
+846 GGGTGG
-854 NTGGNTGGSTGGET
+854 GTGGSTGGET

-887 MNRAGYTIYSGSA
+887 MNSAGYTIYNGSA

-945 VVGSGSL
+945 VVGSASL

>member
-1 MKRTKRGM
+1 M

-76 TVTSFMDWLKK
+76 TVGSFISWLQK
-87 SDSAVYRGFGD
+87 SDNKIYQGFGET
-98 RLYNAYAYNTSG
+98 LYNAWGYDVNNKWN
-110 QYYPGFGSNFK
+110 PGYGTNFK
-121 NTWQEIGRNNRT
+121 NKWQSIGHGGNAK
-133 EFAQAQTDFWRDTQY
+133 EFGQAQTDFWRETQY

-201 GVICRAFKA
+201 GVICRAFKS

-236 GKWKEDNM
+236 GKWDEDNM

-403 GQNRDDLIA
+403 GQSRDALIA
-412 AKVKEI
+412 AKIKEI
-418 AQTPA
+418 AQAPA
-423 EGQTNAAAEDFSARL
+423 AGQTNAAAEDFSARL
-438 EKKLNDLFDEQFKG
+438 EKKLNDLFDEQFKD
-452 KGNAA
+452 KDDEA
-457 IMAEIKANISAM
+457 IMAEITANISAM
-469 QDVTEE
+469 QDITEKD
-475 NKTALIQK
+475 KTALIQK
-483 LESLAQSEEETEDNL
+483 LESLAQSEETEETEVDL

-552 GMTEASDKAARW
+552 GMTDASDKAARW

-580 FYPGCKDSDGIGG
+580 FYPGYKDSDGIGG

-617 IRTVVVE
+617 ISTVVVE
-624 VSKVNGSG
+624 VRKQGSSD
-632 GFTATGNGSGKTWFD
+632 GFTATGSGSGKTWFD

-714 VATKTYSLGDVYGK
+714 VTTKTYSLGDVYGK

-835 AVFTKSPNSGG
+835 AVFTKTANSGG
-846 NTGGGTGG
+846 GTGGGTGG
-854 NTGGNTGGSTGGET
+854 STGGNTGTNT
-868 PKPSGNY
+868 PTPSGNY

>member
-1 MKRTKRGM
+1 M

-76 TVTSFMDWLKK
+76 TVGSFISWLQK
-87 SDSAVYRGFGD
+87 SDNKIYQGFGET
-98 RLYNAYAYNTSG
+98 LYNAWGYDVNNKWN
-110 QYYPGFGSNFK
+110 PGYGTNFK
-121 NTWQEIGRNNRT
+121 NKWQSIGHGGNAK
-133 EFAQAQTDFWRDTQY
+133 EFGQAQTDFWRDTQY

-346 DDGQRLSVSG
+346 DDGQRLSVSD
-356 GKLVLEAAST
+356 GKLVMEAPST

-418 AQTPA
+418 AQAPA
-423 EGQTNAAAEDFSARL
+423 AGQTNAAAEDFSARL
-438 EKKLNDLFDEQFKG
+438 EKKLNDLFDEQFKD
-452 KGNAA
+452 KDDEAI
-457 IMAEIKANISAM
+457 IMAEITANISAM
-469 QDVTEE
+469 QDITEE
-475 NKTALIQK
+475 NKTTLIKK
-483 LESLAQSEEETEDNL
+483 LESLAQSEEETEDDL

-506 TEDEL
+506 TADEL

-552 GMTEASDKAARW
+552 GMTDASDKAARW
-564 ALNKATGK
+564 ALNKATGR

-593 TISHVLTEGN
+593 TISHVLTEDN

-624 VSKVNGSG
+624 VRKQGSSD
-632 GFTATGNGSGKTWFD
+632 GFTATGSGGGKTWFD

-673 SDGKEEELLSTG
+673 SDDKTVELLSTG

-702 AYTVTFM
+702 EYTVTFM

-714 VATKTYSLGDVYGK
+714 VVTKTYSLGDVYGK

-761 SAQFGTLY
+761 SARFGTLY
-769 TVSFKVDGEVI
+769 TVNFKVDGSVI
-780 RSRQLSANDLIV
+780 RSRQLSANDLII

-835 AVFTKSPNSGG
+835 AVFTKTANS
-846 NTGGGTGG
+846 GGTGG
-854 NTGGNTGGSTGGET
+854 STGGSTGGET

-887 MNRAGYTIYSGSA
+887 MNSAGYTIYNGSA

>member
-1 MKRTKRGM
+1 M

-15 VMAVSCLTTILL
+15 VMAVSCVTTILL

-76 TVTSFMDWLKK
+76 TVGSFISWLQK
-87 SDSAVYRGFGD
+87 SDNKIYQGFGET
-98 RLYNAYAYNTSG
+98 LYNAWGYDVNNKWN
-110 QYYPGFGSNFK
+110 PGYGTNFK
-121 NTWQEIGRNNRT
+121 NKWQSIGHGGNAK
-133 EFAQAQTDFWRDTQY
+133 EFGQAQTDFWRDTQY

-346 DDGQRLSVSG
+346 DDGQRLSVSD
-356 GKLVLEAAST
+356 GKLVMEAPST

-412 AKVKEI
+412 AKLVEI
-418 AQTPA
+418 SKGIT
-423 EGQTNAAAEDFSARL
+423 EDGQYTSELANDFGTRL
-438 EKKLNDLFDEQFKG
+438 ETKLNDLFEASIEG
-452 KGNAA
+452 KSEEDYTE
-457 IMAEIKANISAM
+457 EIKDKLASEGMKDEDIN
-469 QDVTEE
+469 
-475 NKTALIQK
+475 ALIKK
-483 LESLAQSEEETEDNL
+483 LSSDDENV
-498 EARIMESF
+498 SF
-506 TEDEL
+506 TEEEVL
-511 LLLTEAMTGKSI
+511 LLVEVLTGKSLEDI
-523 ETVIVEVVGEMVD
+523 TVEVVGEMVD

-552 GMTEASDKAARW
+552 GMTDASDKAARW
-564 ALNKATGK
+564 ALNKATGR

-580 FYPGCKDSDGIGG
+580 FYPGCDDSDAIGG
-593 TISHVLTEGN
+593 TVTHHLTEGN

-609 GVISCTQG
+609 GVISCTKS
-617 IRTVVVE
+617 ISSVTV
-624 VSKVNGSG
+624 KVKGTSG
-632 GFTATGNGSGKTWFD
+632 EPGFTVTGSGKGNWFD
-647 LWELDSQATFSK
+647 LWELDEYATFSSLK
-659 LTQGSYTMTISGTG
+659 QGTYTLTISGKNASG
-673 SDGKEEELLSTG
+673 EVDIWSDN

-692 SNTPSGLDKE
+692 SSAPATKDDT
-702 AYTVTFM
+702 YTVTFK
-709 NGNTQ
+709 NGSNT
-714 VATKTYSLGDVYGK
+714 VTRTYKLGDTYGT
-728 LPEVS
+728 LPTVS
-733 GAGFVGWFT
+733 GEGFQGWFT
-742 KDGRQVYENS
+742 DDGEQIFENS
-752 MVAAENHTL
+752 IVAAEDHTIT
-761 SAQFGTLY
+761 AKFGTLY
-769 TVSFKVDGEVI
+769 TVTFKVDGSVY
-780 RSRQLSANDLIV
+780 RSRQLAKDSPIV
-792 APSNPVKAA
+792 APSNPFKSA
-801 DKNYVYSFSHW
+801 DSSYVYSFSHW

-820 VENMTYMPAGNVTYT
+820 VEGRTYMPAGDVTYT
-835 AVFTKSPNSGG
+835 AVFTKTANSGG
-846 NTGGGTGG
+846 
-854 NTGGNTGGSTGGET
+854 TGGSTGGNTGTNT
-868 PKPSGNY
+868 PTPSGNY

-887 MNRAGYTIYSGSA
+887 MNSAGYTIYSGST

>member
-1 MKRTKRGM
+1 M

-133 EFAQAQTDFWRDTQY
+133 EFAQAQTDFWRETQY

-412 AKVKEI
+412 AKAKEI

-423 EGQTNAAAEDFSARL
+423 EGQTNAAAADFSARL
-438 EKKLNDLFDEQFKG
+438 EKKLNDLFEEQFKD
-452 KGNAA
+452 KDDKA

-469 QDVTEE
+469 QDITEKD
-475 NKTALIQK
+475 KTALIQK
-483 LESLAQSEEETEDNL
+483 LESLAQSEETEETEVDL

-552 GMTEASDKAARW
+552 GMTDASDKAARW

-617 IRTVVVE
+617 ISTVVVE
-624 VSKVNGSG
+624 VRKQGSSD

-714 VATKTYSLGDVYGK
+714 VTTKTYSLGDVYGK

-835 AVFTKSPNSGG
+835 AVFTKTANSGG
-846 NTGGGTGG
+846 GTGGGTGG
-854 NTGGNTGGSTGGET
+854 STGGNTGTNT

-945 VVGSGSL
+945 VVGSGNL

>member
-1 MKRTKRGM
+1 M

-133 EFAQAQTDFWRDTQY
+133 EFAQAQTDFWRETQY

-236 GKWKEDNM
+236 GKWDEDNM

-299 GKYTLLY
+299 GEYTLLY
-306 NNNGEQN
+306 NNNGEQS

-356 GKLVLEAAST
+356 GKLVLEAPST

-412 AKVKEI
+412 AKIKEI
-418 AQTPA
+418 AQAPA
-423 EGQTNAAAEDFSARL
+423 VGQTNAAAEDFSARL
-438 EKKLNDLFDEQFKG
+438 EKKLNDLFDEQFKD
-452 KGNAA
+452 KDDEA
-457 IMAEIKANISAM
+457 IMAEITANISAM
-469 QDVTEE
+469 QDITEE
-475 NKTALIQK
+475 NKTTLIKK
-483 LESLAQSEEETEDNL
+483 LESLAQSEEETEDDL

-506 TEDEL
+506 TADEL

-552 GMTEASDKAARW
+552 GMTDASDKAARW
-564 ALNKATGK
+564 ALNKATGR

-593 TISHVLTEGN
+593 TISHVLTEDN

-632 GFTATGNGSGKTWFD
+632 GFTATGSGGGKTWFD

-702 AYTVTFM
+702 EYTVTFM

-854 NTGGNTGGSTGGET
+854 NTGGSTGGET

-887 MNRAGYTIYSGSA
+887 MNRAGYTIYSGST

>member
-76 TVTSFMDWLKK
+76 TVGSFISWLQK
-87 SDSAVYRGFGD
+87 SDNKIYQGFGET
-98 RLYNAYAYNTSG
+98 LYNAWGYDVNNKWN
-110 QYYPGFGSNFK
+110 PGYGTNFK
-121 NTWQEIGRNNRT
+121 NKWQSIGHGGNAK
-133 EFAQAQTDFWRDTQY
+133 EFGQAQTDFWRETQY

-201 GVICRAFKA
+201 GVICRAFKS

-236 GKWKEDNM
+236 GKWDEDNM

-299 GKYTLLY
+299 GEYTLLY
-306 NNNGEQN
+306 NNNGEQS

-356 GKLVLEAAST
+356 GKLVLEAPST

-452 KGNAA
+452 KGDAA

-854 NTGGNTGGSTGGET
+854 NTGGSTGGET

-887 MNRAGYTIYSGSA
+887 MNRAGYTIYSGST